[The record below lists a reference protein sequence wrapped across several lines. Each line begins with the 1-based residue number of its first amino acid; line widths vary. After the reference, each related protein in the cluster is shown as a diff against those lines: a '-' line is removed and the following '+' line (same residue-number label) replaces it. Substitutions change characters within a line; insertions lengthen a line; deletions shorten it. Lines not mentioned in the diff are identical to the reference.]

1 MIDQR
6 TTGIEPPPSL
16 DDILSHSDRIGRVDF
31 NHRLVPEPAPE
42 PEPERIEPADEDTA
56 DEDTVDEDTAAAGVP
71 VEEPVALHATTVEEA
86 PAEGAEVPADP
97 ADPTDVADAAAQ
109 EPATLPTILPVV
121 RDLADEVEPVPV
133 PEPELL
139 AVADHDDTE
148 TEPGTEPGTVVP
160 AGDELHL
167 DPHQDPYLD
176 EVHDVH
182 RYHHDQGH
190 HDQGHHDQGHH
201 DRGHDDPYDDVQ
213 EDEEVADVLELS
225 EPTSALLS
233 LVPAED
239 AAVVAEDVDDVVAG
253 VIGRIREVRSA
264 TIAHLEAI
272 EVESALRCE
281 MLTAQAELDAELIR
295 LHARREAHA
304 IIAAA
309 RHRSGLPPRTSSDE
323 QRLRELHDA
332 ATRLS
337 EELEALGIR
346 RGSPDHPFSR

>member
-6 TTGIEPPPSL
+6 TGIEPPPSL
-16 DDILSHSDRIGRVDF
+16 EQILSTQDDRIGRVDF
-31 NHRLVPEPAPE
+31 SHRLVPEPAPA
-42 PEPERIEPADEDTA
+42 PEAEQAEPARDGAVRDGALRDEAVDQPAENEAEAHA
-56 DEDTVDEDTAAAGVP
+56 DEATAETASEPLPSVP
-71 VEEPVALHATTVEEA
+71 V
-86 PAEGAEVPADP
+86 
-97 ADPTDVADAAAQ
+97 
-109 EPATLPTILPVV
+109 ILPVV
-121 RDLADEVEPVPV
+121 GDLADEAEPLLAS
-133 PEPELL
+133 EPESTEIQPSEGGAAEADAPIDEAT
-139 AVADHDDTE
+139 AVAVEQTD
-148 TEPGTEPGTVVP
+148 VVVT
-160 AGDELHL
+160 GL
-167 DPHQDPYLD
+167 DAHQDQNEQQHDETVRDERDLD
-176 EVHDVH
+176 QEE
-182 RYHHDQGH
+182 
-190 HDQGHHDQGHH
+190 
-201 DRGHDDPYDDVQ
+201 DDDMG
-213 EDEEVADVLELS
+213 DVLELS
-225 EPTSALLS
+225 EPVSALLS

-239 AAVVAEDVDDVVAG
+239 AAVVNEDVSDVVTG

-309 RHRSGLPPRTSSDE
+309 RHRSGLPVRSTSDE
-323 QRLRELHDA
+323 HRLRELHDA

>member
-1 MIDQR
+1 M
-6 TTGIEPPPSL
+6 
-16 DDILSHSDRIGRVDF
+16 
-31 NHRLVPEPAPE
+31 
-42 PEPERIEPADEDTA
+42 
-56 DEDTVDEDTAAAGVP
+56 
-71 VEEPVALHATTVEEA
+71 
-86 PAEGAEVPADP
+86 
-97 ADPTDVADAAAQ
+97 
-109 EPATLPTILPVV
+109 
-121 RDLADEVEPVPV
+121 
-133 PEPELL
+133 
-139 AVADHDDTE
+139 
-148 TEPGTEPGTVVP
+148 
-160 AGDELHL
+160 
-167 DPHQDPYLD
+167 
-176 EVHDVH
+176 
-182 RYHHDQGH
+182 
-190 HDQGHHDQGHH
+190 
-201 DRGHDDPYDDVQ
+201 
-213 EDEEVADVLELS
+213 LELS

>member
-42 PEPERIEPADEDTA
+42 PEPERIEPAPEAHA
-56 DEDTVDEDTAAAGVP
+56 DEGWVDEGGVDEDTAAAGVP
-71 VEEPVALHATTVEEA
+71 VEEPVALQATAVEAA
-86 PAEGAEVPADP
+86 PAEEAEAPADP
-97 ADPTDVADAAAQ
+97 ADPTDVGDAAAQ
-109 EPATLPTILPVV
+109 EPAPLPTILPVV
-121 RDLADEVEPVPV
+121 SDLADEVEPVPV

-148 TEPGTEPGTVVP
+148 PGTETEPRTEPGTVVP
-160 AGDELHL
+160 AGDELRL
-167 DPHQDPYLD
+167 DPHQDPHLD

-190 HDQGHHDQGHH
+190 HDQGH
-201 DRGHDDPYDDVQ
+201 DDPYDDLQ

>member
-1 MIDQR
+1 
-6 TTGIEPPPSL
+6 
-16 DDILSHSDRIGRVDF
+16 
-31 NHRLVPEPAPE
+31 
-42 PEPERIEPADEDTA
+42 
-56 DEDTVDEDTAAAGVP
+56 
-71 VEEPVALHATTVEEA
+71 
-86 PAEGAEVPADP
+86 
-97 ADPTDVADAAAQ
+97 
-109 EPATLPTILPVV
+109 
-121 RDLADEVEPVPV
+121 
-133 PEPELL
+133 
-139 AVADHDDTE
+139 
-148 TEPGTEPGTVVP
+148 
-160 AGDELHL
+160 
-167 DPHQDPYLD
+167 
-176 EVHDVH
+176 
-182 RYHHDQGH
+182 
-190 HDQGHHDQGHH
+190 
-201 DRGHDDPYDDVQ
+201 
-213 EDEEVADVLELS
+213 VLELS

-346 RGSPDHPFSR
+346 HGSPDHPFSR